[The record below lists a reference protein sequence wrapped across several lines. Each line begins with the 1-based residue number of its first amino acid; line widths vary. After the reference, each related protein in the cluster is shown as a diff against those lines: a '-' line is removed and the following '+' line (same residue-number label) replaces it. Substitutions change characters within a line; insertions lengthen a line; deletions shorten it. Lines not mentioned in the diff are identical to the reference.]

1 MSSNPVVANKAILPI
16 DDTAANPSISFGGG
30 GNLGSNSSGTGVYG
44 DASAVKVSVAGS
56 LLATM
61 NASGITLASG
71 AFVGAV
77 TGTASA
83 VAGPVAATNLSVSG
97 TCTLNTTNFIVVLNA
112 AGAPVDGTTGATVA
126 GPGSLYI
133 DITAGKL
140 YINTNTKASPTWT
153 VVGSQS

>member
-44 DASAVKVSVAGS
+44 DGTQMKVCVAGS
-56 LLATM
+56 DVVTM
-61 NASGITLASG
+61 NASGISASI
-71 AFVGAV
+71 V
-77 TGTASA
+77 
-83 VAGPVAATNLSVSG
+83 ATNLSVSG

-112 AGAPVDGTTGATVA
+112 AGAPVNGTTGATVA